1 MEIRLAEH
9 MGFCLSKKGNR
20 NDRKGLGRRKL
31 YPIWTLGP
39 IIHNPVVINDLC
51 ERGVRIAT
59 DLSEVTSGTLI
70 LRTHGTRADEWAK
83 ISPEVHR
90 IVDATCPFVRKAQ
103 EKAAEFAD
111 AGKNIIVFGDK
122 NHPEVEF

>member
-9 MGFCLSKKGNR
+9 MGFCFGV
-20 NDRKGLGRRKL
+20 RRAIEMIEKAL
-31 YPIWTLGP
+31 EDGPYPIWTLGP

-70 LRTHGTRADEWAK
+70 
-83 ISPEVHR
+83 
-90 IVDATCPFVRKAQ
+90 
-103 EKAAEFAD
+103 
-111 AGKNIIVFGDK
+111 
-122 NHPEVEF
+122 